1 VQCHGDARGLIAAT
15 ESNPPGFKAIKSRL
29 AGHQSLD
36 QAVAEQRVEF
46 AIPNL
51 AVEAD
56 HTPYGMVLRLPGLT
70 TKSSAISISAGQ
82 ATSLHEWRTT
92 PTE

>member
-1 VQCHGDARGLIAAT
+1 MQCHGDGRGLIAAT
-15 ESNPPGFKAIKSRL
+15 ESNPPAIKAIKSRL

-36 QAVAEQRVEF
+36 QAVAEQRVEI
-46 AIPNL
+46 AVPNL

-70 TKSSAISISAGQ
+70 RSSAIPISAGQ
-82 ATSLHEWRTT
+82 ATILHEWRTA